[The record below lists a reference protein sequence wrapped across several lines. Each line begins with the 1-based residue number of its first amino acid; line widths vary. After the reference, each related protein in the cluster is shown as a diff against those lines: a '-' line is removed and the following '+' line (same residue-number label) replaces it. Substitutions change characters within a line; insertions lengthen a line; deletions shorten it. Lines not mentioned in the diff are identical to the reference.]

1 MLAETGKVEMANALF
16 HTQAVDGLVKE
27 EDELGKE
34 EDGLVKEEDGL
45 IKDEDGLIKEED
57 GLVKEETTKKSQ
69 IAPSIGGKG
78 NSTKKSKDKHK
89 QSKW

>member
-1 MLAETGKVEMANALF
+1 MSFLTEVVVFRMLAETGKVEMANALF

-27 EDELGKE
+27 ED
-34 EDGLVKEEDGL
+34 
-45 IKDEDGLIKEED
+45 

-69 IAPSIGGKG
+69 IAPSIEGKG

>member
-1 MLAETGKVEMANALF
+1 MSFLTEVVVFRMLAETGKVEMANALF

-27 EDELGKE
+27 ED
-34 EDGLVKEEDGL
+34 
-45 IKDEDGLIKEED
+45 

-69 IAPSIGGKG
+69 IAPRIGGKG